1 MESEKAEMYGFFLIN
16 KTKKYETADLKN
28 RLITTVQKMARSPI
42 ERLKAL
48 LAGLIPGWNASKIP
62 PEVVVRELNTFLLLK
77 ATLDVKTVEGG
88 VDRQRFEDRLKAC
101 YKKYWS
107 KRQKIRLS
115 EIRKDPEISD
125 SLKILKEAAK
135 VLYHDDPS
143 GLQHIKSEID
153 TNLDKLK
160 HQVDKTLT
168 DMMRDT
174 FVVLWDLPGTELDR
188 IVIAD
193 QVFTRPIETGAAKE
207 AMGEIADE
215 LILIVFAH
223 NFLKII
229 GPALDRALKIILA
242 GMKEIQAFHEAYDAS
257 QLSAISAKHKK
268 LTEDMLQVM
277 AGKIFGIRELLQ
289 GTLRQLHRCRNGVF
303 EFLVEVEDLGNIELV
318 KFITNLA
325 PIDDIADQITNV
337 INLQDQLGLF
347 SKTVQALLLHATSR
361 VVSGTTINPKEK
373 ELLGFVVVL
382 YRALEYLRFY
392 TDTYQDVQYFTVIK
406 GGIGFEADKIID
418 LDVPEDSMIFGQDLF
433 KTYKM
438 KTSTIY
444 AIRGVDIDIKRGEM
458 VAIMG
463 PSGSGKTTLLNIL
476 AGLDTADRGTIYVD
490 GQNLS
495 RLFKR
500 DRSLT
505 SFRRDKMGF
514 IFQFYNLLP
523 ILSNQENVAYPRNL
537 AGKSQGTEDALNIL
551 EQVGISENLPG
562 KFPNQISGGQMQR
575 VTVARSL
582 INTPSILFADE
593 PTGDLDSV
601 TGEQVMKLLQQV
613 NKDQGIT
620 TILVTH
626 DPAIAKYA
634 TRIIHMEDGK
644 IMRTDKIAV

>member
-1 MESEKAEMYGFFLIN
+1 MMALEKAELYGFFLIN

-28 RLITTVQKMARSPI
+28 RLITTVQKMARSPK
-42 ERLKAL
+42 ERLQAF
-48 LAGLIPGWNASKIP
+48 LAGFIPGWDASKIS
-62 PEVVVRELNTFLLLK
+62 PEVVVKELNTFLLLK
-77 ATLDVKTVEGG
+77 ANLNVDTVKGG
-88 VDRQRFEDRLKAC
+88 VDRQRFEERLKEC

-107 KRQKIRLS
+107 KRQKIRLA

-125 SLKILKEAAK
+125 SLKILKEAAN
-135 VLYHDDPS
+135 VLYYDNTSD
-143 GLQHIKSEID
+143 LKQIKSEIN
-153 TNLDKLK
+153 TNLDKLI

-168 DMMRDT
+168 EMMRDT

-193 QVFTRPIETGAAKE
+193 EVFNRPIETGVAKE

-215 LILIVFAH
+215 LILIVFTH

-229 GPALDRALKIILA
+229 SPALDRAHKIILA

-257 QLSAISAKHKK
+257 QLPAISVKHKK

-277 AGKIFGIRELLQ
+277 AGKIFGIRELLR
-289 GTLRQLHRCRNGVF
+289 GTLRQLHRCRSGVF
-303 EFLVEVEDLGNIELV
+303 EFLVEAEDLDNIELV
-318 KFITNLA
+318 KFVTNLA

-337 INLQDQLGLF
+337 ISLQDQLGLF
-347 SKTVQALLLHATSR
+347 SETVQALLLQATSR
-361 VVSGTTINPKEK
+361 EISGNTINPKEK
-373 ELLGFVVVL
+373 DLLGFVVVL

-406 GGIGFEADKIID
+406 GGIGFEVDKIID
-418 LDVPEDSMIFGQDLF
+418 LDVPDDSMIFAQDLF
-433 KTYKM
+433 RTYKM

-444 AIRGVDIDIKRGEM
+444 ALRGVDIDIKRGEM

-476 AGLDTADRGTIYVD
+476 AGLDVADRGTIYVD

-500 DRSLT
+500 DNSLT

-537 AGKSQGTEDALNIL
+537 AGKSQGSEDALDIL
-551 EQVGISENLPG
+551 KKVGLSENLPG

-575 VTVARSL
+575 VTIARSL

-593 PTGDLDSV
+593 PTGDLDSI

-613 NKDQGIT
+613 NQDQGIT

-626 DPAIAKYA
+626 DPTIAQYA
-634 TRIIHMEDGK
+634 SRTIHMEDGK
-644 IMRTDKIAV
+644 IIRTT